1 MIAPDAPFAATEPRL
16 GLYPVVDSLAWIVR
30 LLDAGVTTLQ
40 LRIKDQPDDLVEPD
54 IEAAILLGRQ
64 YRARIF
70 INDYWR
76 LAVKHGAYG
85 VHLGQEDMDTAD
97 LAAIQRAGLRLGLST
112 HDDGELARAKALQPS
127 YIALGHIF
135 PTQTKIMPS
144 QPQGLADL
152 ARLAAT
158 LPGVSTVAIGG
169 IGIDRVDDVLRCG
182 VGGIAVV
189 SAITKA
195 ADWRRAT
202 ATLLRKIEGREARN
216 A

>member
-1 MIAPDAPFAATEPRL
+1 MIVPDAPFAPTLPRL
-16 GLYPVVDSLAWIVR
+16 GLYPVVDSLVWIVR
-30 LLDAGVTTLQ
+30 LLDAGVRTLQ
-40 LRIKDQPDDLVEPD
+40 LRIKDQPESVVEPD

-64 YRARIF
+64 YQARIF

-76 LAVKHGAYG
+76 LAIKHGAYG
-85 VHLGQEDMDTAD
+85 VHLGQEDLDTAD

-112 HDDGELARAKALQPS
+112 HDDRELARARTLRPS

-152 ARLAAT
+152 ARLVAG
-158 LPGVSTVAIGG
+158 LRGVSTVAIGG
-169 IGIDRVDDVLRCG
+169 IGIDEVDDVLRCG
-182 VGGIAVV
+182 VGGVAVV

-195 ADWRRAT
+195 NDWRLAT
-202 ATLLRKIEGREARN
+202 AALLQKIEGAEAEN